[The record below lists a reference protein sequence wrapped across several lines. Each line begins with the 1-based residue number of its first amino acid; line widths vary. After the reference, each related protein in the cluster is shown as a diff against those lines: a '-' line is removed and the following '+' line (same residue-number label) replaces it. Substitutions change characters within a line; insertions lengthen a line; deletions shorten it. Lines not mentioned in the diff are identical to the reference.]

1 MTDVG
6 TLDRDGFALQWVRE
20 GSGMELLVVGSQ
32 RFYRRYFPQ
41 GLREHFDIVFCDSRQ
56 WVTTPDGFDVTSI
69 TIDTFADDIEA
80 VREATGLR
88 RPIVVGQSQHGSLA
102 LEYARLYPEHL
113 RGVAAISAVPPV
125 DGQEAMGSAAEFF
138 RRDADAARLAA
149 HEHNHATR
157 RVPDVVRTSKDYAD
171 EVVANDAMNWY
182 DLSFDSSSLWEGVD
196 LNLDVVY
203 QVFGVKVLGG
213 FGLDRLDVPAFLGLG
228 RYDYGMPYY
237 VWDEPRKRLTSL
249 RYHQYERSGH
259 HPPYEQPEE
268 FIADILDWAK
278 GL

>member
-6 TLDRDGFALQWVRE
+6 TLDRDGFALQWARE
-20 GSGMELLVVGSQ
+20 GRGAEMLVVGSQ
-32 RFYRRYFPQ
+32 HFYRRYFPQ

-56 WVTTPDGFDVTSI
+56 WATTPDGFDVTSI

-80 VREATGLR
+80 ARQAAGLR
-88 RPIVVGQSQHGSLA
+88 RPIVVGQSQHGAIA

-113 RGVAAISAVPPV
+113 RGVAAVAAVPPV
-125 DGQEAMGSAAEFF
+125 DGQQAMGSAAEFF

-149 HEHNHATR
+149 HKRNHATR

-171 EVVANDAMNWY
+171 EIVANDAMNWY
-182 DLSFDSSSLWEGVD
+182 DPSFDSSSLWEGVD

-203 QVFGVKVLGG
+203 QLFGDKALGG
-213 FGLDRLDVPAFLGLG
+213 FRLDRLDVSTFLGLG
-228 RYDYGMPYY
+228 RYDYGIPYY
-237 VWDEPRKRLTSL
+237 VWDEPKNRLTNV
-249 RYHQYERSGH
+249 RYHQYDKSGH
-259 HPPYEQPEE
+259 HPPYEQPDE